1 MKFEFELLHVKRQI
15 LYCARV
21 DRPVTLVCSFVT
33 ELDDGCVVFGEV
45 CVTLVKPIEALNI
58 SKGLFWAQQDWED
71 LVLHRVDLEIVDF
84 KLQLCNTLLK
94 YFSHFNLARLLFK
107 MNVID
112 AYVTKLHWGKVD
124 K

>member
-71 LVLHRVDLEIVDF
+71 LVLHRVDLEIVD
-84 KLQLCNTLLK
+84 LQIYQRKTFLVATSHHHLTRCLLK
-94 YFSHFNLARLLFK
+94 W
-107 MNVID
+107 NVID
-112 AYVTKLHWGKVD
+112 ADIAKLNWSKID
-124 K
+124 